1 MVNKLSSFSWK
12 KVEESY
18 RVLCVIRWFES
29 DSLEV
34 IVFLIRS
41 RCGYALCLL
50 VCGYNFVGCFLLECS
65 LQCKLV
71 LPTVLSSKVED
82 NLMLLAY
89 SVNAANGKNN
99 AARNIRLVMTMVIAS
114 VNAASILYLLYVN
127 GAKAIKKR
135 LMLLRYMFLLPMKI
149 KEKFVLSIE
158 VSAA

>member
-1 MVNKLSSFSWK
+1 MTTNSSIILMRRRLKKL
-12 KVEESY
+12 
-18 RVLCVIRWFES
+18 RVSVVLYDDVVMRFACWYVDTI
-29 DSLEV
+29 
-34 IVFLIRS
+34 
-41 RCGYALCLL
+41 LL
-50 VCGYNFVGCFLLECS
+50 AAFLLECS

-114 VNAASILYLLYVN
+114 VNVASILYLLYVN
-127 GAKAIKKR
+127 GAKAIKER

-149 KEKFVLSIE
+149 KEKLVLSIE
-158 VSAA
+158 VSVA